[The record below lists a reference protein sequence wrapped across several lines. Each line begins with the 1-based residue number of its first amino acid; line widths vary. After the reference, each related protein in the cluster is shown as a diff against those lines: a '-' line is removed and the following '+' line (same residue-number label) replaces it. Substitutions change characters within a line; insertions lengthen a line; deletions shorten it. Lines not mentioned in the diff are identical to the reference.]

1 MSTSAQTPA
10 DTTTDF
16 HHFLH
21 LAGVEAPSAELYDA
35 CVRCGLCLES
45 CPTYSLLNL
54 EPASPRGRIALIRAV
69 GEGRLEATAPTFLQ
83 QMDLCLGC
91 LACQAVCPS
100 GVEYGHL
107 HEAGRAQAAAVRQ
120 KSLLR
125 RLIERVVF
133 QWLFM
138 SIGRVQLF
146 ARSLWLYQRSGLQ
159 WLARKLGVLR
169 LFRMEGVEQ
178 LLPHIDDHFVKPD
191 GSVYP
196 PSTSAAGKP
205 ARRVA
210 LLTGCVQSVAFA
222 DVHAATIHALR
233 INGCE
238 VVLPIGQE
246 CCGALHQH
254 GGELVRAQELA
265 RRNIDALEAADA
277 DVIVVNAAGCSH
289 HVKEYGHLLRDDP
302 LYAERASALAAK
314 ARDITELLAEL
325 GPKPPQ
331 SPLPWRVT
339 YQEPCHL
346 AHGQKITSQPRKV
359 LAAIPGLDF
368 VEMAESSMCCGSAG
382 TYNILQ
388 PDMAQQ
394 LLARKLDNSAA
405 THAEVIASA
414 NTGCM
419 IQMRAGLAQRG
430 MDARVLHIVEILDTA
445 YRLDEQRA

>member
-1 MSTSAQTPA
+1 MSTSVQPPVGAA
-10 DTTTDF
+10 NKFHDF
-16 HHFLH
+16 LQ

-45 CPTYSLLNL
+45 CPTYSLLHL
-54 EPASPRGRIALIRAV
+54 EPASPRGRIALMRAV
-69 GEGRLEATAPTFLQ
+69 GEGRLAATAPTFLQ

-120 KSLLR
+120 KRLLR
-125 RLIERVVF
+125 RLIEGVVF

-138 SIGRVQLF
+138 SIGRVRLF

-159 WLARKLGVLR
+159 WLARRLGVLR
-169 LFRMEGVEQ
+169 LLGMEGVEQ

-196 PSTSAAGKP
+196 PLTTDGSKP
-205 ARRVA
+205 ALRVA
-210 LLTGCVQSVAFA
+210 LLTGCVQSIAFA

-233 INGCE
+233 VNGCE

-254 GGELVRAQELA
+254 GGELARAQTLA
-265 RRNIDALEAADA
+265 RRNIDALEAACA

-289 HVKEYGHLLRDDP
+289 HIKEYGHLLRDDP
-302 LYAERASALAAK
+302 VYAARAATVAAK

-368 VEMAESSMCCGSAG
+368 AEMAESSMCCGSAG
-382 TYNILQ
+382 TYNIVQ
-388 PDMAQQ
+388 PEMAQL
-394 LLARKLDNSAA
+394 LLARKLDNATATRAA
-405 THAEVIASA
+405 VIASA

-419 IQMRAGLAQRG
+419 IQMRAGAAQRG
-430 MDARVLHIVEILDTA
+430 LGARVLHVVEILDAA
-445 YRLDEQRA
+445 YRLDER